1 MNALLTDLYEL
12 TMAAGYFEAG
22 MHRDVATFEM
32 SIRRLPKN
40 RGFVLA
46 CGIPQA
52 VEYLRDLRFEREE
65 IDYLRGLRQFARVR
79 PEFFDFLA
87 GMRFTGE
94 VRAVQEGTPVFPGEP
109 LLTVRAPII
118 EAQIAETYL
127 LSTVSFQSMVATK
140 AARVVDA
147 AEGRS
152 VVEFGTRRA
161 HSPEAGVLA
170 GRAAYIGGCVGTSNV
185 LTGFRYGIPVYGT
198 AAHSWVQAFSSEMES
213 YRRLQMLLGEGTI
226 YLIDTY
232 DTVEGARKAATLGR
246 PLWGVRLDSGDLE
259 ALSREVRGILDRAG
273 LSDAKIMAS
282 GDLNEYSVRELVRG
296 GAPIDAF
303 GVGTELATSADAPS
317 LSAVYKL
324 VEIETDGSTRYTVK
338 LSTDKLV
345 VPAGKQIWRY
355 PDRDCIT
362 RWDERI
368 EKRGAQPL
376 VKRIMAAGETTEPL
390 PDERAARAHAAVSV
404 AGLPAGCRMH
414 ERPQAYAVE
423 YSAELRRLLEEARRA
438 I

>member
-22 MHRDVATFEM
+22 MHRDIATFEM

-52 VEYLRDLRFEREE
+52 VAYLGDLRFAREE
-65 IDYLRGLRQFARVR
+65 IEYLGSLPQFARVR

-87 GMRFTGE
+87 ELRFTGE
-94 VRAVQEGTPVFPGEP
+94 VRAVAEGTPVFPGEP
-109 LLTVRAPII
+109 LMTVRAPII

-127 LSTVSFQSMVATK
+127 LSIVAFQSMVATK
-140 AARVVDA
+140 AARVVAA

-170 GRAAYIGGCVGTSNV
+170 GRAAYIGGCIGTSNV
-185 LTGFRYGIPVYGT
+185 LTGFRYGVPVYGT
-198 AAHSWVQAFSSEMES
+198 AAHSWVQAFPSEMES
-213 YRRLQMLLGEGTI
+213 YRRLQTLLGEGTI

-232 DTVEGARKAATLGR
+232 DTVEGARKAAALGR
-246 PLWGVRLDSGDLE
+246 PLWGVRLDSGDLA

-273 LSDAKIMAS
+273 LTDAKIMAS
-282 GDLNEYSVRELVRG
+282 GDLDEYRIRALVRD

-317 LSAVYKL
+317 LPAVYKL
-324 VEIETDGSTRYTVK
+324 VEIETNGSTRYTTK

-345 VPAGKQIWRY
+345 MPGGKQIWRY
-355 PDRDCIT
+355 ADHDCIT

-368 EKRGAQPL
+368 EDGEARPL
-376 VKRIMAAGETTEPL
+376 VNRIMAAGELTGPL
-390 PDERAARAHAAVSV
+390 ADERAAREYAARSL
-404 AGLPAGCRMH
+404 AGLPEGCRMH
-414 ERPQAYAVE
+414 EQPQEFGVE
-423 YSAELRRLLEEARRA
+423 YSASLRRLLEEARRG

>member
-22 MHRDVATFEM
+22 MHRDIATFEM

-52 VEYLRDLRFEREE
+52 VEYLRNLRFAREE
-65 IDYLRGLRQFARVR
+65 IDYLRSLQQLARVR

-87 GMRFTGE
+87 ELRFTGE
-94 VRAVQEGTPVFPGEP
+94 VRAMAEGTPVFPGEP
-109 LLTVRAPII
+109 LMTVRAPIV

-127 LSTVSFQSMVATK
+127 LSIVAFQSMVATK
-140 AARVVDA
+140 AARVVAA
-147 AEGRS
+147 AEGRG

-170 GRAAYIGGCVGTSNV
+170 GRAAYIGGCIGTSNV
-185 LTGFRYGIPVYGT
+185 LTGFRYGVPVYGT
-198 AAHSWVQAFSSEMES
+198 AAHSWVQAFPSEMES

-232 DTVEGARKAATLGR
+232 NTVEGARKAAALGR
-246 PLWGVRLDSGDLE
+246 PLWGVRLDSGDLAE
-259 ALSREVRGILDRAG
+259 LSREVRGILDRAG
-273 LSDAKIMAS
+273 LTDARIMAS
-282 GDLNEYSVRELVRG
+282 GDLDEYRIRALVRD

-317 LSAVYKL
+317 LPAVYKL
-324 VEIETDGSTRYTVK
+324 VEIETNGRTRYTIK

-345 VPAGKQIWRY
+345 MPGGKQIWRY
-355 PDRDCIT
+355 ADRDCIT

-368 EKRGAQPL
+368 EDGEARPL
-376 VKRIMAAGETTEPL
+376 VNRIMAAGELTGPL
-390 PDERAARAHAAVSV
+390 PDERAAREYAATSV
-404 AGLPAGCRMH
+404 AGLPEGCRIH
-414 ERPQAYAVE
+414 EQPQAFGVE
-423 YSAELRRLLEEARRA
+423 YSASMRRLLEEVRRG